1 MKLLPEMVYKLLSQ
15 ALIYPV
21 SDHQKKKKKKSK
33 VQANF
38 VKLKTANLLR
48 SSRSQPRDTQQ
59 LAISYD

>member
-1 MKLLPEMVYKLLSQ
+1 MVYKLLSQ

-21 SDHQKKKKKKSK
+21 SDHQKKKKKSK

>member
-1 MKLLPEMVYKLLSQ
+1 MVYKLLSQ

-21 SDHQKKKKKKSK
+21 SDHQKKKKSK